1 MTNRQERK
9 TRYKSVFA
17 LWGLTCFIDKF
28 VQGSTFLLRI
38 NSSAKNPPQRKAAN
52 HYNQYGE
59 DIRSSKAYVMT
70 KKLIISST
78 IFLTFLVA
86 ISSCVLIRQKKFR
99 KSLKTSALVSNNFQ
113 DSFKFSL
120 SQWILVKAKL
130 NGTQQEQTFILDT
143 GSPCTYSFKT
153 KDELNLQTKKLFR
166 LGSYKTDYGVSDA
179 QIGNIEFKNLQFLAM
194 DFALF
199 KWQKVSGIIGVNAM
213 QNSIWEINFRD
224 TIITVSGTLA
234 NFKNITNA
242 FKTKFK
248 PYSEQQTPVVKLL
261 INNKDTVTAFIDTGE
276 PGFIKFNSD
285 FDISAL
291 KVKQPE
297 TVRTAYYDI
306 NDQGK
311 KLKKKSIYERDY
323 IKLNSLKIGDFKLD
337 SSIVEK
343 VSLYKGKNLV
353 GLSFLKNFIVTIDF
367 KNNDLYLKP
376 LEKTHFPTN
385 IASYGFE
392 CFKRKDFLEVDFI
405 YKSSLAEQLGIKCG
419 DKIIKINNQDIK
431 DIDDNTLKSLSDD
444 LPSDKEIVIS
454 FKGREKEITLKKV
467 PIFKP

>member
-1 MTNRQERK
+1 
-9 TRYKSVFA
+9 
-17 LWGLTCFIDKF
+17 
-28 VQGSTFLLRI
+28 
-38 NSSAKNPPQRKAAN
+38 
-52 HYNQYGE
+52 
-59 DIRSSKAYVMT
+59 MT
-70 KKLIISST
+70 KKTIIGST
-78 IFLTFLVA
+78 VVLAFLVVVT
-86 ISSCVLIRQKKFR
+86 SCVFVRQKKFR
-99 KSLKTSALVSNNFQ
+99 KSLKTSALTSRNFQ

-120 SQWILVKAKL
+120 TQWILVKAKL
-130 NGTQQEQTFILDT
+130 NRTQQEQTFILDT

-166 LGSYKTDYGVSDA
+166 LGSYKTDYGFSDA
-179 QIGNIEFKNLQFLAM
+179 QIGNLAFKNLQFLAM
-194 DFALF
+194 DFELF

-224 TIITVSGTLA
+224 TTITVSDTLT
-234 NFKNITNA
+234 NFKNVTNA

-285 FDISAL
+285 FDISNL
-291 KVKQPE
+291 KEKQPE
-297 TVRTAYYDI
+297 TVKTAYYDI
-306 NDQGK
+306 DDQGK

-323 IKLNSLKIGDFKLD
+323 IKLNSLKIGDFELD

-367 KNNDLYLKP
+367 KNYDLYLKP
-376 LEKTHFPTN
+376 LEKAHFPTN
-385 IASYGFE
+385 ISSYGFE
-392 CFKRKDFLEVDFI
+392 CFKRNGVLEVDFI
-405 YKSSLAEQLGIKCG
+405 YKGSLAEQLGIKCG

-431 DIDDNTLKSLSDD
+431 DIDKDTLKSLSDH
-444 LPSDKEIVIS
+444 LPSDREIVITFKDKEKEIV
-454 FKGREKEITLKKV
+454 LKKV